1 MMIYRVLT
9 MILSIL
15 SSFICMGEGITP
27 VKKLVE
33 DPNIKGVHTIKA
45 AFVELL
51 DERSLLFLVEED
63 EYIIPVRLK
72 KLDLGAIN
80 RFVELDLEEEDSLLV
95 TGTRRYLGIDG
106 ETYVGLDNAI
116 ILEVH
121 HYCEASD
128 TTDIDIE
135 ECVGDS
141 IPEDPR
147 ASFPGMGSKESLETE
162 AVHQPS
168 GRTNV
173 HLQGRKVDGQLV
185 APNYKRQES
194 GVVVVSIWVDV
205 YGNVQ
210 KAIPGAKGT
219 TVKDANLWSEAR
231 SAAMRT
237 HFTKID
243 KIEEDTPPLQEGTIT
258 YIFKLK

>member
-1 MMIYRVLT
+1 MKRIVIACTLSLLT
-9 MILSIL
+9 SLFCL
-15 SSFICMGEGITP
+15 AEVITP
-27 VKKLVE
+27 VKSIVE
-33 DPNIKGVHTIKA
+33 GQRTSRTYTVKA
-45 AFVELL
+45 AFVKVH
-51 DERSLLFLVEED
+51 DENALMFLVEED
-63 EYIIPVRLK
+63 QYIIPVKLK
-72 KLDLGAIN
+72 KQDLGAVD
-80 RFVELDLEEEDSLLV
+80 RFKALGLEMGDTVIV
-95 TGTRRYLGIDG
+95 TGAPNYLRVRWEDYI
-106 ETYVGLDNAI
+106 GLTEAT
-116 ILEVH
+116 ILEVRKADK
-121 HYCEASD
+121 EVPQQ
-128 TTDIDIE
+128 E
-135 ECVGDS
+135 EEV
-141 IPEDPR
+141 IPPEPEFEPQM
-147 ASFPGMGSKESLETE
+147 AFPGMTESRSN
-162 AVHQPS
+162 A
-168 GRTNV
+168 

-258 YIFKLK
+258 YIFKLKSPIPESR